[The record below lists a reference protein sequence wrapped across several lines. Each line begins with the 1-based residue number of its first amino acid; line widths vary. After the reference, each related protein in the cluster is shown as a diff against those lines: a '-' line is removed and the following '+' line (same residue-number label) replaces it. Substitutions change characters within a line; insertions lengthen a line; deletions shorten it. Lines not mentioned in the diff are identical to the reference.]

1 MTMLASLKSLLFSST
16 PLAGATTAAASAV
29 AEGAADFAAL
39 LGDVDGAS
47 QPAAPATTVGAA
59 ALPAEATIEGDA
71 PVVMPEAIEAPA
83 LPDTAEFLTQRAMPV
98 QPVAEPAPPVVA
110 AALPVAEP
118 VLPVAASVQ
127 NQAAVAPVS
136 AEPAPIVLPEGEA
149 DAEALPLPLPT
160 PAPVV
165 APAPAD
171 IRTPAPVPTADMA
184 APLPVEAE
192 GPIALALADAP
203 IKTVPT
209 HAPQPLPAAMVAP
222 EADDIADGD
231 SEADIVTADAP
242 VDSDAPVV
250 ADPIAHSLPAAL
262 PPLPQ
267 APIDAPASSAP
278 SAPTREMPLSVSP
291 SLSPS
296 LSQTQAPSKPA
307 VGQEAVM
314 APVVGADG
322 QDDQI
327 VATPVAAPAT
337 TPEMTP
343 ELVAA
348 MIPAQPAPAANA
360 APNVVQA
367 PVQAAPQPAMAP
379 RPVEQVMPA
388 VAAAPEVNPDMPA
401 EMVVAAVKPTEKTAP
416 AAVTS
421 SPEEADVE
429 IASAGTDLPAAPM
442 AAKPAKAEALSLL
455 QLVRDHMNRR
465 ATPVRDSAEAATPV
479 SDRTPD
485 KATTAVD
492 PLVAATPAAPH
503 RGADMSMPQA
513 AAPQTPSV
521 TPAAMPTVDLSASL
535 GQQVVDMGVSGQWI
549 DGLARDIA
557 GLSANGAQGRFQ
569 INADQLGPIQVDIR
583 QDGDGAAVSL
593 TVASEA
599 AEMALR
605 QDSDR
610 LKLDAGLAAVRIHEV
625 KIERA
630 PHVAE
635 AAKADANGQTGSQ
648 SNGQQGNASQQQG
661 AWQGAGQ
668 MAGQSMG
675 QSSSQGRWQGRENN
689 GLGHKAG
696 SDPAVLNHG
705 DTGDSAGDVRRARYA

>member
-1 MTMLASLKSLLFSST
+1 M
-16 PLAGATTAAASAV
+16 
-29 AEGAADFAAL
+29 
-39 LGDVDGAS
+39 
-47 QPAAPATTVGAA
+47 
-59 ALPAEATIEGDA
+59 
-71 PVVMPEAIEAPA
+71 
-83 LPDTAEFLTQRAMPV
+83 
-98 QPVAEPAPPVVA
+98 
-110 AALPVAEP
+110 
-118 VLPVAASVQ
+118 
-127 NQAAVAPVS
+127 
-136 AEPAPIVLPEGEA
+136 
-149 DAEALPLPLPT
+149 
-160 PAPVV
+160 
-165 APAPAD
+165 
-171 IRTPAPVPTADMA
+171 
-184 APLPVEAE
+184 
-192 GPIALALADAP
+192 
-203 IKTVPT
+203 
-209 HAPQPLPAAMVAP
+209 
-222 EADDIADGD
+222 
-231 SEADIVTADAP
+231 
-242 VDSDAPVV
+242 
-250 ADPIAHSLPAAL
+250 
-262 PPLPQ
+262 
-267 APIDAPASSAP
+267 
-278 SAPTREMPLSVSP
+278 
-291 SLSPS
+291 
-296 LSQTQAPSKPA
+296 
-307 VGQEAVM
+307 GQEAVT

-322 QDDQI
+322 QDEQI
-327 VATPVAAPAT
+327 VAAPVTAPAV
-337 TPEMTP
+337 TP

-348 MIPAQPAPAANA
+348 MIPAQPVPVANA
-360 APNVVQA
+360 TPNVVQA
-367 PVQAAPQPAMAP
+367 PVQAAPQPAIAP

-388 VAAAPEVNPDMPA
+388 VAAGPVTDADMPV
-401 EMVVAAVKPTEKTAP
+401 EMVVASAKPTEKTAP
-416 AAVTS
+416 VVATS
-421 SPEEADVE
+421 SPDEGDVE
-429 IASAGTDLPAAPM
+429 IASAGTDVPAAPV

-465 ATPVRDSAEAATPV
+465 ATPVRDSADAATPV
-479 SDRTPD
+479 SDPTPD
-485 KATTAVD
+485 KAAAAVD

-503 RGADMSMPQA
+503 HGSEVSVPQA
-513 AAPQTPSV
+513 ATPQTPSL

-675 QSSSQGRWQGRENN
+675 QSSSQGRWQGHENN

>member
-1 MTMLASLKSLLFSST
+1 
-16 PLAGATTAAASAV
+16 
-29 AEGAADFAAL
+29 
-39 LGDVDGAS
+39 
-47 QPAAPATTVGAA
+47 
-59 ALPAEATIEGDA
+59 
-71 PVVMPEAIEAPA
+71 
-83 LPDTAEFLTQRAMPV
+83 
-98 QPVAEPAPPVVA
+98 
-110 AALPVAEP
+110 
-118 VLPVAASVQ
+118 
-127 NQAAVAPVS
+127 
-136 AEPAPIVLPEGEA
+136 
-149 DAEALPLPLPT
+149 
-160 PAPVV
+160 
-165 APAPAD
+165 
-171 IRTPAPVPTADMA
+171 
-184 APLPVEAE
+184 
-192 GPIALALADAP
+192 
-203 IKTVPT
+203 
-209 HAPQPLPAAMVAP
+209 
-222 EADDIADGD
+222 
-231 SEADIVTADAP
+231 
-242 VDSDAPVV
+242 
-250 ADPIAHSLPAAL
+250 
-262 PPLPQ
+262 
-267 APIDAPASSAP
+267 
-278 SAPTREMPLSVSP
+278 
-291 SLSPS
+291 
-296 LSQTQAPSKPA
+296 
-307 VGQEAVM
+307 M

-327 VATPVAAPAT
+327 VAAPVVA
-337 TPEMTP
+337 PEMTP

-360 APNVVQA
+360 TPNVVQA
-367 PVQAAPQPAMAP
+367 PVQAAPQPVNAP

-401 EMVVAAVKPTEKTAP
+401 EMVVAAARPTAKTAP

-421 SPEEADVE
+421 SPDEADVE
-429 IASAGTDLPAAPM
+429 IASAGTDLPAAPV

-465 ATPVRDSAEAATPV
+465 ATPMRDSAEAAAPV

-492 PLVAATPAAPH
+492 PLVAATPAALH
-503 RGADMSMPQA
+503 HGSEVSVPQA
-513 AAPQTPSV
+513 ATPQAASV

-569 INADQLGPIQVDIR
+569 INACQLGPIQVDIR

-635 AAKADANGQTGSQ
+635 AARADANGQTGSQ
-648 SNGQQGNASQQQG
+648 SNGQQGSASQPQG

>member
-29 AEGAADFAAL
+29 VEGAADFAAL
-39 LGDVDGAS
+39 LGDVDGAP
-47 QPAAPATTVGAA
+47 QPAAPAMTGGAA
-59 ALPAEATIEGDA
+59 ALPVEATIEGDA
-71 PVVMPEAIEAPA
+71 PVVTPEAIEAPA

-98 QPVAEPAPPVVA
+98 QPTAEPALPVVE

-118 VLPVAASVQ
+118 VLPVAAPVQ
-127 NQAAVAPVS
+127 EQAAIAPVS
-136 AEPAPIVLPEGEA
+136 AEPAPIVLPEGEVV
-149 DAEALPLPLPT
+149 AEALPLPLPT
-160 PAPVV
+160 PALAV

-171 IRTPAPVPTADMA
+171 IRTPAPTAA
-184 APLPVEAE
+184 AALPLPVEAE
-192 GPIALALADAP
+192 GAIALALADAP
-203 IKTVPT
+203 IKATPT
-209 HAPQPLPAAMVAP
+209 PAPQPLPAAMAAP
-222 EADDIADGD
+222 EADDIADAD

-322 QDDQI
+322 QDDPI
-327 VATPVAAPAT
+327 VAAPVAA
-337 TPEMTP
+337 PEMTP

-348 MIPAQPAPAANA
+348 MIPAQPAPVANA

-367 PVQAAPQPAMAP
+367 PVQAAPQPVIAL
-379 RPVEQVMPA
+379 RPVEQVVPA
-388 VAAAPEVNPDMPA
+388 VAAAPATDADMPA
-401 EMVVAAVKPTEKTAP
+401 EMLVAAAKPAEKTAP

-421 SPEEADVE
+421 SPEAADVE
-429 IASAGTDLPAAPM
+429 IASAGTDIPAAPV

-465 ATPVRDSAEAATPV
+465 AMPVRDSAEAAAPI

-485 KATTAVD
+485 KAATAVD

-503 RGADMSMPQA
+503 HGSEVSVSQA
-513 AAPQTPSV
+513 ATPQTPSV

-593 TVASEA
+593 TVANEA

-635 AAKADANGQTGSQ
+635 TAKADANGQAGSQ

-675 QSSSQGRWQGRENN
+675 QSSSQGRWQDRENN

>member
-16 PLAGATTAAASAV
+16 PLAGATAAGASAV

-39 LGDVDGAS
+39 LSDVDGAP
-47 QPAAPATTVGAA
+47 QPAAPAPTMGAR
-59 ALPAEATIEGDA
+59 ALSVEATIEGDA
-71 PVVMPEAIEAPA
+71 PVVTPDAIEAPA
-83 LPDTAEFLTQRAMPV
+83 LPDTAEFLTQRAMPI
-98 QPVAEPAPPVVA
+98 QPTAGPALPTVE

-118 VLPVAASVQ
+118 ILPIAASVQ
-127 NQAAVAPVS
+127 DQATVAPVS
-136 AEPAPIVLPEGEA
+136 AEPAPIALPEGKA
-149 DAEALPLPLPT
+149 VAEALPLPT

-165 APAPAD
+165 APVPAD
-171 IRTPAPVPTADMA
+171 IRTPAPVPTSDVAL
-184 APLPVEAE
+184 PLPVDAE

-203 IKTVPT
+203 IKTAPT

-222 EADDIADGD
+222 EAYDIADGD
-231 SEADIVTADAP
+231 SEADTVTADAP
-242 VDSDAPVV
+242 VDSDAPIV

-278 SAPTREMPLSVSP
+278 SAPTRKMPLSVSP

-327 VATPVAAPAT
+327 VAAPVVA
-337 TPEMTP
+337 PEMTP

-360 APNVVQA
+360 TPNVVQA
-367 PVQAAPQPAMAP
+367 PVQAAPQPVNAP

-401 EMVVAAVKPTEKTAP
+401 EMVVAAARPTAKTAP

-421 SPEEADVE
+421 SPDEADVE
-429 IASAGTDLPAAPM
+429 IASAGTDLPAAPV

-465 ATPVRDSAEAATPV
+465 ATPMRDSAEAAAPV

-492 PLVAATPAAPH
+492 PLVAATPAALH
-503 RGADMSMPQA
+503 HGSEVSVPQA
-513 AAPQTPSV
+513 ATPQAASV

-630 PHVAE
+630 PHVVE
-635 AAKADANGQTGSQ
+635 AARADANGQTGSQ

-661 AWQGAGQ
+661 AWQAAGQ

>member
-1 MTMLASLKSLLFSST
+1 
-16 PLAGATTAAASAV
+16 
-29 AEGAADFAAL
+29 
-39 LGDVDGAS
+39 
-47 QPAAPATTVGAA
+47 
-59 ALPAEATIEGDA
+59 
-71 PVVMPEAIEAPA
+71 
-83 LPDTAEFLTQRAMPV
+83 
-98 QPVAEPAPPVVA
+98 
-110 AALPVAEP
+110 
-118 VLPVAASVQ
+118 
-127 NQAAVAPVS
+127 
-136 AEPAPIVLPEGEA
+136 
-149 DAEALPLPLPT
+149 
-160 PAPVV
+160 
-165 APAPAD
+165 
-171 IRTPAPVPTADMA
+171 
-184 APLPVEAE
+184 
-192 GPIALALADAP
+192 
-203 IKTVPT
+203 
-209 HAPQPLPAAMVAP
+209 
-222 EADDIADGD
+222 
-231 SEADIVTADAP
+231 
-242 VDSDAPVV
+242 
-250 ADPIAHSLPAAL
+250 
-262 PPLPQ
+262 
-267 APIDAPASSAP
+267 
-278 SAPTREMPLSVSP
+278 
-291 SLSPS
+291 
-296 LSQTQAPSKPA
+296 
-307 VGQEAVM
+307 VGQEAVT

-322 QDDQI
+322 QDEQI
-327 VATPVAAPAT
+327 VAAPVTAPAV
-337 TPEMTP
+337 TPEV
-343 ELVAA
+343 VAA
-348 MIPAQPAPAANA
+348 MIPAQPVPVANA
-360 APNVVQA
+360 TPNVVQA
-367 PVQAAPQPAMAP
+367 PVQVAPQPVIAP

-388 VAAAPEVNPDMPA
+388 VAAAPVTDADMPA
-401 EMVVAAVKPTEKTAP
+401 EMVVAAAKPTEKTAP
-416 AAVTS
+416 VAPTN
-421 SPEEADVE
+421 SPDEGDVE
-429 IASAGTDLPAAPM
+429 IASAGTDVPAAPV

-465 ATPVRDSAEAATPV
+465 ATPVRDSADAATPV

-485 KATTAVD
+485 KTTTAVD

-503 RGADMSMPQA
+503 HGSEVSVSQA
-513 AAPQTPSV
+513 ATPQTPSV

-593 TVASEA
+593 IVASEA

>member
-16 PLAGATTAAASAV
+16 PLAGATAAGASAV

-39 LGDVDGAS
+39 LSDVDGAP
-47 QPAAPATTVGAA
+47 QPAAPAMAMGAA
-59 ALPAEATIEGDA
+59 ALPVEGAIEGDA
-71 PVVMPEAIEAPA
+71 PVVTPEAIEAPA

-98 QPVAEPAPPVVA
+98 QPTAEPALPIIE

-118 VLPVAASVQ
+118 VLTVAAPVQ
-127 NQAAVAPVS
+127 DQAAIAPVS

-149 DAEALPLPLPT
+149 VAEALTEALPLPLPT
-160 PAPVV
+160 PAV
-165 APAPAD
+165 ALMPAD
-171 IRTPAPVPTADMA
+171 IRTPAPVPTADVA
-184 APLPVEAE
+184 LPLPVDAE
-192 GPIALALADAP
+192 GAIALALADAP
-203 IKTVPT
+203 IKTAPT

-242 VDSDAPVV
+242 VDSDAPIV

-307 VGQEAVM
+307 VGQEAVT

-322 QDDQI
+322 QDDQM
-327 VATPVAAPAT
+327 VAAPVTA
-337 TPEMTP
+337 PAMTP

-348 MIPAQPAPAANA
+348 MIPAQPVPVANA
-360 APNVVQA
+360 TPNVMQA
-367 PVQAAPQPAMAP
+367 PVQAAPQLVIAP
-379 RPVEQVMPA
+379 RPVEQVVPA

-401 EMVVAAVKPTEKTAP
+401 EMVEAAAKPTDKTAP

-421 SPEEADVE
+421 SPEEGDVE
-429 IASAGTDLPAAPM
+429 VASGTDLPAAPV

-465 ATPVRDSAEAATPV
+465 ATPVRDSADAAAPV
-479 SDRTPD
+479 SDHTPA
-485 KATTAVD
+485 KAATAVD

-513 AAPQTPSV
+513 AVPQAPSV

-635 AAKADANGQTGSQ
+635 AAKADSNGQTGSQ

>member
-16 PLAGATTAAASAV
+16 PLAGATAAGASAV
-29 AEGAADFAAL
+29 ADGAADFAAL
-39 LGDVDGAS
+39 LSDVDGAP
-47 QPAAPATTVGAA
+47 QPAAPAMAMGAA
-59 ALPAEATIEGDA
+59 ALPVEATIEGDA
-71 PVVMPEAIEAPA
+71 PVVTPEAIEAPA

-98 QPVAEPAPPVVA
+98 QPAAEPALPVVA

-118 VLPVAASVQ
+118 VLPVAAPVQ
-127 NQAAVAPVS
+127 DQAAIAPVS

-149 DAEALPLPLPT
+149 DAEALPLPLPI
-160 PAPVV
+160 PAV

-171 IRTPAPVPTADMA
+171 IRTPAPVPTADVA
-184 APLPVEAE
+184 LPLPVDAE
-192 GPIALALADAP
+192 GAIALALADAP
-203 IKTVPT
+203 IKTTLT
-209 HAPQPLPAAMVAP
+209 HAPQPLPAAMAAP
-222 EADDIADGD
+222 EADDIVDAD
-231 SEADIVTADAP
+231 SEADTVTADAP
-242 VDSDAPVV
+242 VDSDAPIV

-278 SAPTREMPLSVSP
+278 SAPTQEMPLSVSP

-307 VGQEAVM
+307 VGQEAVT

-322 QDDQI
+322 QDDPI
-327 VATPVAAPAT
+327 VAAPVAAPAV
-337 TPEMTP
+337 TP

-367 PVQAAPQPAMAP
+367 PVQAAPQPVIAQ
-379 RPVEQVMPA
+379 RSVEQVMPA

-401 EMVVAAVKPTEKTAP
+401 EMVVAAARPTEKTAP
-416 AAVTS
+416 VAATN
-421 SPEEADVE
+421 SPDEGDVE
-429 IASAGTDLPAAPM
+429 IASAGTDVPAAPL

-465 ATPVRDSAEAATPV
+465 ATPVRDSAEAAAPI

-485 KATTAVD
+485 KAATAVD
-492 PLVAATPAAPH
+492 PLVAATTH
-503 RGADMSMPQA
+503 RGADMAVPQA
-513 AAPQTPSV
+513 AAPQAASV

-661 AWQGAGQ
+661 TWQGAGQ

>member
-1 MTMLASLKSLLFSST
+1 MT
-16 PLAGATTAAASAV
+16 
-29 AEGAADFAAL
+29 
-39 LGDVDGAS
+39 
-47 QPAAPATTVGAA
+47 
-59 ALPAEATIEGDA
+59 
-71 PVVMPEAIEAPA
+71 
-83 LPDTAEFLTQRAMPV
+83 
-98 QPVAEPAPPVVA
+98 
-110 AALPVAEP
+110 
-118 VLPVAASVQ
+118 
-127 NQAAVAPVS
+127 
-136 AEPAPIVLPEGEA
+136 
-149 DAEALPLPLPT
+149 
-160 PAPVV
+160 
-165 APAPAD
+165 
-171 IRTPAPVPTADMA
+171 
-184 APLPVEAE
+184 
-192 GPIALALADAP
+192 
-203 IKTVPT
+203 
-209 HAPQPLPAAMVAP
+209 
-222 EADDIADGD
+222 
-231 SEADIVTADAP
+231 
-242 VDSDAPVV
+242 
-250 ADPIAHSLPAAL
+250 
-262 PPLPQ
+262 
-267 APIDAPASSAP
+267 
-278 SAPTREMPLSVSP
+278 
-291 SLSPS
+291 
-296 LSQTQAPSKPA
+296 
-307 VGQEAVM
+307 

-322 QDDQI
+322 QDEQI
-327 VATPVAAPAT
+327 VAAPVMAPAV
-337 TPEMTP
+337 TP

-348 MIPAQPAPAANA
+348 MIPAQPVPVANA

-367 PVQAAPQPAMAP
+367 PVQAVPQPVNAP

-388 VAAAPEVNPDMPA
+388 VAAAPATDADMPA

-429 IASAGTDLPAAPM
+429 IASAGTDIPAAPV

-485 KATTAVD
+485 KAVTAVD
-492 PLVAATPAAPH
+492 PLVAATPAALH
-503 RGADMSMPQA
+503 HGSEISVPQA
-513 AAPQTPSV
+513 ATPQAPSV

-605 QDSDR
+605 QDNDR

-648 SNGQQGNASQQQG
+648 SNSQQGNASQQQG

>member
-16 PLAGATTAAASAV
+16 PLAGATAAGASAV
-29 AEGAADFAAL
+29 ADGAADFAAL
-39 LGDVDGAS
+39 LSDVDGAA
-47 QPAAPATTVGAA
+47 QPAAPATTMGAP

-71 PVVMPEAIEAPA
+71 PVVTPEAIEAPT

-98 QPVAEPAPPVVA
+98 QPAAEPALPVVA

-118 VLPVAASVQ
+118 VLPVAAPVQ
-127 NQAAVAPVS
+127 DQAAVASVS

-149 DAEALPLPLPT
+149 DAEALPLPLPI
-160 PAPVV
+160 PAV

-171 IRTPAPVPTADMA
+171 IRTPAPVPTADVA
-184 APLPVEAE
+184 LPLPADPE
-192 GPIALALADAP
+192 GPIVLALADAP
-203 IKTVPT
+203 IKAAPT
-209 HAPQPLPAAMVAP
+209 RAPQPLPAAMAAP
-222 EADDIADGD
+222 EADDVTDGD

-242 VDSDAPVV
+242 VDSDAPIV

-307 VGQEAVM
+307 VGQEAVT

-322 QDDQI
+322 QDDQM
-327 VATPVAAPAT
+327 VAAPVTA
-337 TPEMTP
+337 PAVTP

-367 PVQAAPQPAMAP
+367 PVQAAPQPVIGR

-388 VAAAPEVNPDMPA
+388 VAAAPATNADMPA
-401 EMVVAAVKPTEKTAP
+401 EMLVAAAKPTDKTAP
-416 AAVTS
+416 AATTS
-421 SPEEADVE
+421 SPEEGDVE
-429 IASAGTDLPAAPM
+429 IASAGTDVPAAPV

-503 RGADMSMPQA
+503 RGADMTMPQA

>member
-29 AEGAADFAAL
+29 VEGAADFAAL
-39 LGDVDGAS
+39 LSDVDGAP
-47 QPAAPATTVGAA
+47 QPAAPATTVGAP

-118 VLPVAASVQ
+118 VLPVAAPVQ
-127 NQAAVAPVS
+127 DQAAVAPVS

-149 DAEALPLPLPT
+149 VAEALPLPLPI
-160 PAPVV
+160 PAV

-203 IKTVPT
+203 IKAAPT
-209 HAPQPLPAAMVAP
+209 HAPQPLPAAMAAP
-222 EADDIADGD
+222 EADDIADAD

-242 VDSDAPVV
+242 VDNDAPIV

-296 LSQTQAPSKPA
+296 LSHTQAPSKPA
-307 VGQEAVM
+307 VGQEAVT

-322 QDDQI
+322 QDDQM
-327 VATPVAAPAT
+327 VAAPVTA
-337 TPEMTP
+337 PAMTP

-348 MIPAQPAPAANA
+348 MTPVQPEPVANA
-360 APNVVQA
+360 VPNVVQA
-367 PVQAAPQPAMAP
+367 VQTAPQPAIAP
-379 RPVEQVMPA
+379 RPVEQVMPV
-388 VAAAPEVNPDMPA
+388 VAAAPVTDADMPA

-416 AAVTS
+416 AAVTNG
-421 SPEEADVE
+421 PEEADVE
-429 IASAGTDLPAAPM
+429 IASAGTDLPAAPV

-465 ATPVRDSAEAATPV
+465 TTPVRDSAEAAAPV
-479 SDRTPD
+479 TDHTPD
-485 KATTAVD
+485 KAATAVD
-492 PLVAATPAAPH
+492 PLVAANPAAPH
-503 RGADMSMPQA
+503 HGSEVSVPQA
-513 AAPQTPSV
+513 ATPQTPSV

-635 AAKADANGQTGSQ
+635 AAKADSNGQTGSQ

>member
-47 QPAAPATTVGAA
+47 QPAAPATTVGAP
-59 ALPAEATIEGDA
+59 ALPVEATIEGDA
-71 PVVMPEAIEAPA
+71 PVVTPEAIEAPA

-98 QPVAEPAPPVVA
+98 QPAAEPALPVVA

-118 VLPVAASVQ
+118 VLPVAAPVQ
-127 NQAAVAPVS
+127 DQAAVAPVS

-149 DAEALPLPLPT
+149 VAEALPLPLPI
-160 PAPVV
+160 PAV

-171 IRTPAPVPTADMA
+171 IRTPAPVPTADVA
-184 APLPVEAE
+184 LPLPVDAE
-192 GPIALALADAP
+192 GAIALALADAP
-203 IKTVPT
+203 IKTTLT
-209 HAPQPLPAAMVAP
+209 HAPQPLPAAMAAP
-222 EADDIADGD
+222 EADDIVDAD
-231 SEADIVTADAP
+231 SEADTVTADAP
-242 VDSDAPVV
+242 VDSDAPIV

-388 VAAAPEVNPDMPA
+388 VAAAPEVNPDTPA
-401 EMVVAAVKPTEKTAP
+401 EMVVASAKPTEKTAP
-416 AAVTS
+416 AATTS
-421 SPEEADVE
+421 SPDEGDVE
-429 IASAGTDLPAAPM
+429 IASASTDIPAAPV

-465 ATPVRDSAEAATPV
+465 TTPVRDSAEAAAPI
-479 SDRTPD
+479 SDHTPD
-485 KATTAVD
+485 KAATAVD
-492 PLVAATPAAPH
+492 PLVAATPAAAH
-503 RGADMSMPQA
+503 RGADMAVPQA
-513 AAPQTPSV
+513 ATPQTPSV

-635 AAKADANGQTGSQ
+635 TAKADANGQAGSQ

>member
-16 PLAGATTAAASAV
+16 PLAGATAAGASAV

-39 LGDVDGAS
+39 LSDVDGAS
-47 QPAAPATTVGAA
+47 QPAAPATSMGAP
-59 ALPAEATIEGDA
+59 ALPVEAAIEGDA
-71 PVVMPEAIEAPA
+71 PVVTPEAIEAPA

-98 QPVAEPAPPVVA
+98 QPAAEPLLPVVE

-118 VLPVAASVQ
+118 VLPVAAAVQ
-127 NQAAVAPVS
+127 DQAAVAPVS
-136 AEPAPIVLPEGEA
+136 VEPAPIVLPEGEA
-149 DAEALPLPLPT
+149 DAEGLPLPLPT
-160 PAPVV
+160 PAPAV

-171 IRTPAPVPTADMA
+171 IRTPAPVPTADVA
-184 APLPVEAE
+184 LPLPVDAE

-203 IKTVPT
+203 IKTTPT

-222 EADDIADGD
+222 EADDIADSD
-231 SEADIVTADAP
+231 SEADTVTVDAP

-291 SLSPS
+291 SLSAS

-307 VGQEAVM
+307 VGQEAVT

-322 QDDQI
+322 QDDQTT
-327 VATPVAAPAT
+327 AAPVAAPVNA
-337 TPEMTP
+337 PGIAP

-348 MIPAQPAPAANA
+348 MMPAQPVPVPTAAKES
-360 APNVVQA
+360 VQA
-367 PVQAAPQPAMAP
+367 TLQVAPQPMIAP

-388 VAAAPEVNPDMPA
+388 VVNALEAKADMPA
-401 EMVVAAVKPTEKTAP
+401 EMVVAAAKPTEKAAP
-416 AAVTS
+416 VVAAS
-421 SPEEADVE
+421 SPAEVDGE
-429 IASAGTDLPAAPM
+429 IASAGTDVPAAPV

-465 ATPVRDSAEAATPV
+465 ATPVRDSADAAMPV
-479 SDRTPD
+479 SDSTLD

-492 PLVAATPAAPH
+492 PLVATTPAAPH
-503 RGADMSMPQA
+503 RGADMSVPQA
-513 AAPQTPSV
+513 ATPQAPSV

-610 LKLDAGLAAVRIHEV
+610 LKLDAGLAAVRISEV

-635 AAKADANGQTGSQ
+635 AAKADANNS
-648 SNGQQGNASQQQG
+648 SNGQQGSASQQQG
-661 AWQGAGQ
+661 SWQGAGQ

-696 SDPAVLNHG
+696 GDPAVLNHG

>member
-29 AEGAADFAAL
+29 VEGAADFAAL
-39 LGDVDGAS
+39 LSDVDGAP
-47 QPAAPATTVGAA
+47 QPAAPTMAMGAA
-59 ALPAEATIEGDA
+59 ALPVEGTIEGDA
-71 PVVMPEAIEAPA
+71 PVVTHEAIEAPA

-98 QPVAEPAPPVVA
+98 QPTAEA
-110 AALPVAEP
+110 APVAEP
-118 VLPVAASVQ
+118 VLPVAAPVQ
-127 NQAAVAPVS
+127 DQAAVAPVS

-149 DAEALPLPLPT
+149 DAEALPLPLPI
-160 PAPVV
+160 PAV

-171 IRTPAPVPTADMA
+171 IRTPAPVPTADVA
-184 APLPVEAE
+184 LPLPVDAE

-203 IKTVPT
+203 IKATPT
-209 HAPQPLPAAMVAP
+209 PAPQPLPAAMAAP
-222 EADDIADGD
+222 EADDIADAD
-231 SEADIVTADAP
+231 SEADMVTADAP
-242 VDSDAPVV
+242 VDNDAPIV

-429 IASAGTDLPAAPM
+429 IASAGTDVPAARV

-465 ATPVRDSAEAATPV
+465 AMPVRDSAEAATPV

-503 RGADMSMPQA
+503 HGSEVSVPQA
-513 AAPQTPSV
+513 ATPQTPSV

-635 AAKADANGQTGSQ
+635 AAKADSNGQTGSQ

>member
-29 AEGAADFAAL
+29 VEGATDFAAL
-39 LGDVDGAS
+39 LSDVDGAP
-47 QPAAPATTVGAA
+47 QPAAPATTVGAP

-127 NQAAVAPVS
+127 NQADVAPVS

-203 IKTVPT
+203 IKAAPT
-209 HAPQPLPAAMVAP
+209 HAPQPLPAAMAAP

-231 SEADIVTADAP
+231 SEADMVTADAP

-307 VGQEAVM
+307 VGQEAM
-314 APVVGADG
+314 TAPVVGADG
-322 QDDQI
+322 QDDPI
-327 VATPVAAPAT
+327 VAAPVAAPA
-337 TPEMTP
+337 MTP

-348 MIPAQPAPAANA
+348 MIPAQPVPVANA
-360 APNVVQA
+360 TPNVVQA
-367 PVQAAPQPAMAP
+367 PVQAAPQPAIAP
-379 RPVEQVMPA
+379 RPVEQVVPA

-401 EMVVAAVKPTEKTAP
+401 EMLVAAAKPTEKTAP

-421 SPEEADVE
+421 SPDEGDVE
-429 IASAGTDLPAAPM
+429 IASAGTDIPAAPV

-465 ATPVRDSAEAATPV
+465 ATPVCDSAEAAAPI

-492 PLVAATPAAPH
+492 PLVATTPAAPH
-503 RGADMSMPQA
+503 RSAEVSVPQA

-668 MAGQSMG
+668 MSGQSMG

>member
-29 AEGAADFAAL
+29 VEGAADFAAL
-39 LGDVDGAS
+39 LGDVDGAP
-47 QPAAPATTVGAA
+47 QPAAPATTMGVP
-59 ALPAEATIEGDA
+59 ALPVEATIEGDA

-98 QPVAEPAPPVVA
+98 QPAAEPALPVAEA
-110 AALPVAEP
+110 APVAEP
-118 VLPVAASVQ
+118 VLPIAAPVQ
-127 NQAAVAPVS
+127 NQVAVAPGS

-149 DAEALPLPLPT
+149 VAEALPLPLPT
-160 PAPVV
+160 PAPAV

-171 IRTPAPVPTADMA
+171 IRTPAPVPTSDVAL
-184 APLPVEAE
+184 PLPVDAE
-192 GPIALALADAP
+192 GPIARALADAP
-203 IKTVPT
+203 IKTTPT
-209 HAPQPLPAAMVAP
+209 PAPQPLPAAMAAP
-222 EADDIADGD
+222 EADDIADVD
-231 SEADIVTADAP
+231 SEADMVTADAP
-242 VDSDAPVV
+242 VDSDAPIVT
-250 ADPIAHSLPAAL
+250 DPIAHSLPAAL

-296 LSQTQAPSKPA
+296 SSQTQAPSKPA
-307 VGQEAVM
+307 VGQEAVT

-327 VATPVAAPAT
+327 VATPVAAPA
-337 TPEMTP
+337 MTP
-343 ELVAA
+343 ELVAS
-348 MIPAQPAPAANA
+348 MIPAQPAPAAKA

-388 VAAAPEVNPDMPA
+388 VAAAPEVNPDMP
-401 EMVVAAVKPTEKTAP
+401 TEKTAP
-416 AAVTS
+416 VVATS
-421 SPEEADVE
+421 SPDEGDVE
-429 IASAGTDLPAAPM
+429 IASAGTDLPAAPV

-465 ATPVRDSAEAATPV
+465 ATPVRDSAEAAAPV
-479 SDRTPD
+479 SDHTPD
-485 KATTAVD
+485 KAATAVD

-503 RGADMSMPQA
+503 HGSEASVPQA
-513 AAPQTPSV
+513 AAPQAASV

-610 LKLDAGLAAVRIHEV
+610 LKLDASLAAVRIHEV

-675 QSSSQGRWQGRENN
+675 QSSSQSRWQGRENN

>member
-16 PLAGATTAAASAV
+16 PLAGATAA
-29 AEGAADFAAL
+29 GAWPWPRVLADFAAL
-39 LGDVDGAS
+39 LSDVDGAS
-47 QPAAPATTVGAA
+47 QSAAPATSMGAP
-59 ALPAEATIEGDA
+59 ALPVEAAIEGDA
-71 PVVMPEAIEAPA
+71 PVVTPEAIEAPA

-98 QPVAEPAPPVVA
+98 QPAAEPALPIVE

-118 VLPVAASVQ
+118 VLPVAASVEHQ
-127 NQAAVAPVS
+127 TAVAAVS
-136 AEPAPIVLPEGEA
+136 AEPAPIVLLEGEA
-149 DAEALPLPLPT
+149 VAEALTEALPLPLPT
-160 PAPVV
+160 PAPAV

-171 IRTPAPVPTADMA
+171 IRTPAPVPTADVA
-184 APLPVEAE
+184 LPLPVDAE

-203 IKTVPT
+203 IKTTPT
-209 HAPQPLPAAMVAP
+209 HAPQPLPAVMVAP
-222 EADDIADGD
+222 EADDIADSD
-231 SEADIVTADAP
+231 SEANTVTVDAP

-291 SLSPS
+291 SLSAS

-307 VGQEAVM
+307 VGQEAVT

-322 QDDQI
+322 QDDQTT
-327 VATPVAAPAT
+327 AAPVAAPA
-337 TPEMTP
+337 MTP

-360 APNVVQA
+360 APNAVQA
-367 PVQAAPQPAMAP
+367 PVEGVPQPAIAP
-379 RPVEQVMPA
+379 RPVEQVVPA

-401 EMVVAAVKPTEKTAP
+401 EMVVAAAKPTEKTVP
-416 AAVTS
+416 AATTS
-421 SPEEADVE
+421 SPDEADVE
-429 IASAGTDLPAAPM
+429 IASGPDVPAAPVV
-442 AAKPAKAEALSLL
+442 AKPAKAEALSLL

-465 ATPVRDSAEAATPV
+465 ATPVRDSADAAMPV
-479 SDRTPD
+479 SDSTLD

-492 PLVAATPAAPH
+492 PLVATTPAAPH
-503 RGADMSMPQA
+503 RGADMSVPQA
-513 AAPQTPSV
+513 ATPQAPSV

-610 LKLDAGLAAVRIHEV
+610 LKLDAGLAAVRISEV

-635 AAKADANGQTGSQ
+635 AAKADANNS
-648 SNGQQGNASQQQG
+648 SNGQQGSASQQQG
-661 AWQGAGQ
+661 SWQGAGQ

-696 SDPAVLNHG
+696 GDPAVLNHG

>member
-39 LGDVDGAS
+39 LGDVDGAP
-47 QPAAPATTVGAA
+47 QPAAPAMTGGAA
-59 ALPAEATIEGDA
+59 ALPMAEAVEGDA
-71 PVVMPEAIEAPA
+71 PIVTPEAIEAPA

-98 QPVAEPAPPVVA
+98 QPVAEPVP
-110 AALPVAEP
+110 
-118 VLPVAASVQ
+118 PVAAPVQ
-127 NQAAVAPVS
+127 DQATVAPVS
-136 AEPAPIVLPEGEA
+136 AEPAPIVLPEGAA
-149 DAEALPLPLPT
+149 DAEALPLPLPA
-160 PAPVV
+160 PAV

-171 IRTPAPVPTADMA
+171 VQAPAPVPTSDVAL
-184 APLPVEAE
+184 PLPVDAE

-203 IKTVPT
+203 IKATPT
-209 HAPQPLPAAMVAP
+209 HAPQPLPAAMAAP

-242 VDSDAPVV
+242 VDSDAPIV

-307 VGQEAVM
+307 VGQEAVT

-322 QDDQI
+322 QDDPI
-327 VATPVAAPAT
+327 VAAPVAAPA
-337 TPEMTP
+337 MTP

-360 APNVVQA
+360 TPNVVQA
-367 PVQAAPQPAMAP
+367 PVQAAPQPVIAP

-388 VAAAPEVNPDMPA
+388 VAATPVTDADMPA
-401 EMVVAAVKPTEKTAP
+401 EMVVAAAKPTEKTASV
-416 AAVTS
+416 AATN

-465 ATPVRDSAEAATPV
+465 ATPVRDSAEAAASV

-492 PLVAATPAAPH
+492 PLVAAPPAAPH

-513 AAPQTPSV
+513 AAPQTASV

-648 SNGQQGNASQQQG
+648 SNGQQGTASQQQG
-661 AWQGAGQ
+661 TWQGAGQ

-705 DTGDSAGDVRRARYA
+705 DAGDSAGDVRRARYA

>member
-16 PLAGATTAAASAV
+16 PLAGATAAAASAV
-29 AEGAADFAAL
+29 VEGAADFAAL
-39 LGDVDGAS
+39 LSDVDGAP
-47 QPAAPATTVGAA
+47 QPAAPTMAMGAA
-59 ALPAEATIEGDA
+59 ALPVEGTIEGDA
-71 PVVMPEAIEAPA
+71 PVVTPEAIEAPA

-98 QPVAEPAPPVVA
+98 QPTAEPALPIIE

-118 VLPVAASVQ
+118 VLPVAAPVQ
-127 NQAAVAPVS
+127 DQAAIAPVS

-160 PAPVV
+160 PALAV

-192 GPIALALADAP
+192 GAIALALADAP
-203 IKTVPT
+203 IKTTPT
-209 HAPQPLPAAMVAP
+209 HAPQPLPAAMAAP

-242 VDSDAPVV
+242 VDSAAPIVT
-250 ADPIAHSLPAAL
+250 DPIAHSLPAAL

-278 SAPTREMPLSVSP
+278 SAPTWEMPLSVSP

-314 APVVGADG
+314 GPVVGADG

-348 MIPAQPAPAANA
+348 MTPAQPAPAANA

-367 PVQAAPQPAMAP
+367 PVQAAPQPAIAP
-379 RPVEQVMPA
+379 RPVEQVVPA
-388 VAAAPEVNPDMPA
+388 VAAAPEVNPDTLA
-401 EMVVAAVKPTEKTAP
+401 EMVVASAKPTEKTAP
-416 AAVTS
+416 AATTS
-421 SPEEADVE
+421 SPDEGDVE
-429 IASAGTDLPAAPM
+429 IASAGTDIPAAPV

-465 ATPVRDSAEAATPV
+465 ATPVRDSADAATPV
-479 SDRTPD
+479 SDPTPD
-485 KATTAVD
+485 KATKAVD

-503 RGADMSMPQA
+503 HGSEVSVSQA
-513 AAPQTPSV
+513 ATPQTPSV
-521 TPAAMPTVDLSASL
+521 TPAAMPTVDLSANL

-549 DGLARDIA
+549 DGLTRDIA

-635 AAKADANGQTGSQ
+635 AAKADSNGQTGSQ

-661 AWQGAGQ
+661 TWQGAGQ

>member
-16 PLAGATTAAASAV
+16 PLAGATVAGASAV
-29 AEGAADFAAL
+29 ADGAADFAAL
-39 LGDVDGAS
+39 LSDVDGAP
-47 QPAAPATTVGAA
+47 QPAAPATTMGAP

-98 QPVAEPAPPVVA
+98 QPAAEPALPVVA

-118 VLPVAASVQ
+118 VLPIAAPVQ
-127 NQAAVAPVS
+127 DQAAIAPVS

-149 DAEALPLPLPT
+149 VAEALPLPLPT
-160 PAPVV
+160 PALAVE
-165 APAPAD
+165 PAPAD

-184 APLPVEAE
+184 LPLPVDAE
-192 GPIALALADAP
+192 GPIAFALADAP
-203 IKTVPT
+203 IKAAPT
-209 HAPQPLPAAMVAP
+209 RAPQPLPAAMVAP
-222 EADDIADGD
+222 EADDVTDAD

-242 VDSDAPVV
+242 IDNDAPIV

-296 LSQTQAPSKPA
+296 LSQTQAPSIPA
-307 VGQEAVM
+307 VGQEAVT

-322 QDDQI
+322 QDDQTA
-327 VATPVAAPAT
+327 ATPVMAPAV
-337 TPEMTP
+337 TP

-348 MIPAQPAPAANA
+348 MTPAQPAPAANA

-367 PVQAAPQPAMAP
+367 PVQAAPQPVIAP

-388 VAAAPEVNPDMPA
+388 VAAAPATDADMPVGT
-401 EMVVAAVKPTEKTAP
+401 VVAAAKPTEKTAP
-416 AAVTS
+416 VAATS

-429 IASAGTDLPAAPM
+429 IASAGTDIPAAPV

-465 ATPVRDSAEAATPV
+465 ATPVRDSAEAATPI

-485 KATTAVD
+485 KAVTAVD
-492 PLVAATPAAPH
+492 PLVAATPAALH
-503 RGADMSMPQA
+503 HGSEISVPQA
-513 AAPQTPSV
+513 ATPQTPSV

-583 QDGDGAAVSL
+583 QHGDGAAVSL

>member
-1 MTMLASLKSLLFSST
+1 
-16 PLAGATTAAASAV
+16 
-29 AEGAADFAAL
+29 
-39 LGDVDGAS
+39 
-47 QPAAPATTVGAA
+47 
-59 ALPAEATIEGDA
+59 
-71 PVVMPEAIEAPA
+71 
-83 LPDTAEFLTQRAMPV
+83 
-98 QPVAEPAPPVVA
+98 
-110 AALPVAEP
+110 
-118 VLPVAASVQ
+118 
-127 NQAAVAPVS
+127 
-136 AEPAPIVLPEGEA
+136 
-149 DAEALPLPLPT
+149 
-160 PAPVV
+160 
-165 APAPAD
+165 
-171 IRTPAPVPTADMA
+171 
-184 APLPVEAE
+184 
-192 GPIALALADAP
+192 
-203 IKTVPT
+203 
-209 HAPQPLPAAMVAP
+209 
-222 EADDIADGD
+222 
-231 SEADIVTADAP
+231 
-242 VDSDAPVV
+242 
-250 ADPIAHSLPAAL
+250 
-262 PPLPQ
+262 
-267 APIDAPASSAP
+267 
-278 SAPTREMPLSVSP
+278 
-291 SLSPS
+291 
-296 LSQTQAPSKPA
+296 
-307 VGQEAVM
+307 M

-322 QDDQI
+322 QDEQI
-327 VATPVAAPAT
+327 VAAPVMAPAV
-337 TPEMTP
+337 TP

-360 APNVVQA
+360 ARNVVQA
-367 PVQAAPQPAMAP
+367 PVQAAPQPVIAP

-388 VAAAPEVNPDMPA
+388 VAAAQKVNPDMPA
-401 EMVVAAVKPTEKTAP
+401 EMLVAAAKPTEQTAP
-416 AAVTS
+416 AATTS

-429 IASAGTDLPAAPM
+429 IASAGTDVPAAPA

-465 ATPVRDSAEAATPV
+465 ATPVRDSAEAAAPV

-492 PLVAATPAAPH
+492 PLVAATTH
-503 RGADMSMPQA
+503 RGADMAVPQA
-513 AAPQTPSV
+513 AAPQVASV

-635 AAKADANGQTGSQ
+635 AAKADANGQAGSQ

-661 AWQGAGQ
+661 TWQGAGQ

>member
-16 PLAGATTAAASAV
+16 PLAGATVAGTSAV

-39 LGDVDGAS
+39 LSDVDGAP
-47 QPAAPATTVGAA
+47 QPAAPATTMGAP
-59 ALPAEATIEGDA
+59 ALPVEATIEGDA
-71 PVVMPEAIEAPA
+71 PVVTPEAIEAPA

-98 QPVAEPAPPVVA
+98 QPAAEPALPIIEA
-110 AALPVAEP
+110 APVAEP
-118 VLPVAASVQ
+118 VLPVAAPVQ
-127 NQAAVAPVS
+127 DQAAVAPVS
-136 AEPAPIVLPEGEA
+136 AEPTPIVLPEGEA
-149 DAEALPLPLPT
+149 VAEALPLPLPA
-160 PAPVV
+160 PALAV

-171 IRTPAPVPTADMA
+171 IRTPAPVPTADVA
-184 APLPVEAE
+184 LPLPVEAE
-192 GPIALALADAP
+192 GAIALALADAP
-203 IKTVPT
+203 IKARPT
-209 HAPQPLPAAMVAP
+209 PAPQPLPAAMAAP

-231 SEADIVTADAP
+231 SEADMVTADAP
-242 VDSDAPVV
+242 VDNDAPIV

-322 QDDQI
+322 QDEQI
-327 VATPVAAPAT
+327 VAAPVMAPAV
-337 TPEMTP
+337 TP

-367 PVQAAPQPAMAP
+367 PVQAVPPPVNAP

-388 VAAAPEVNPDMPA
+388 VAAAPATDADMPV
-401 EMVVAAVKPTEKTAP
+401 EMVVAAPKPTEKTAP

-429 IASAGTDLPAAPM
+429 IASAGTDLPAAPV

-465 ATPVRDSAEAATPV
+465 ATPVRDSADAAAPV
-479 SDRTPD
+479 SDPTPD
-485 KATTAVD
+485 KAATAVD

-503 RGADMSMPQA
+503 HGSEVSVPQA
-513 AAPQTPSV
+513 ATPQTPSL

-635 AAKADANGQTGSQ
+635 AAKVDANGQTGSQ

>member
-1 MTMLASLKSLLFSST
+1 MLASLKSLLFSST
-16 PLAGATTAAASAV
+16 PLVGATAAGASAV
-29 AEGAADFAAL
+29 VEGAADFAAL
-39 LGDVDGAS
+39 LSDVDGAP
-47 QPAAPATTVGAA
+47 QPAAPATTMGAP
-59 ALPAEATIEGDA
+59 ALPVEATIEGDA
-71 PVVMPEAIEAPA
+71 PVVTPEAIEAPA

-98 QPVAEPAPPVVA
+98 QPAAEPALPIVEVA
-110 AALPVAEP
+110 SVAEP
-118 VLPVAASVQ
+118 VLPVAAPVQ
-127 NQAAVAPVS
+127 DQATVAPVS

-149 DAEALPLPLPT
+149 VAEALPLPLPT

-171 IRTPAPVPTADMA
+171 IRTPAPVPTADVA
-184 APLPVEAE
+184 LPLPVDAE

-203 IKTVPT
+203 IKTAPT

-222 EADDIADGD
+222 EADDVADGD

-242 VDSDAPVV
+242 VDSDAPIVT
-250 ADPIAHSLPAAL
+250 DPIAHSLPAAL

-307 VGQEAVM
+307 VGQEAVT

-322 QDDQI
+322 QDDPI

-421 SPEEADVE
+421 SPDEADVE
-429 IASAGTDLPAAPM
+429 IASAGTDIPAAPV

-485 KATTAVD
+485 KAATAVD
-492 PLVAATPAAPH
+492 PLVAATPAALH
-503 RGADMSMPQA
+503 HGSEVSVPQA
-513 AAPQTPSV
+513 ATPQAPSV

-661 AWQGAGQ
+661 AWQAAGQ
-668 MAGQSMG
+668 MAG

>member
-16 PLAGATTAAASAV
+16 PLAGATTATASAV
-29 AEGAADFAAL
+29 VEGAADFAAL
-39 LGDVDGAS
+39 LGDVDGAP
-47 QPAAPATTVGAA
+47 QPAAPATTMGAP
-59 ALPAEATIEGDA
+59 ALPVEATIEGDA
-71 PVVMPEAIEAPA
+71 PVVTPEAIEAPA

-98 QPVAEPAPPVVA
+98 QPAAEPALPIVEVA
-110 AALPVAEP
+110 SVAEP
-118 VLPVAASVQ
+118 VLPVAAPVQ
-127 NQAAVAPVS
+127 DQAAVAPVS

-149 DAEALPLPLPT
+149 VAEALPLPLPT
-160 PAPVV
+160 PALAV

-171 IRTPAPVPTADMA
+171 IRTPAPVPTSDVAL
-184 APLPVEAE
+184 PLPVEAE

-203 IKTVPT
+203 IKTTPT
-209 HAPQPLPAAMVAP
+209 HAPQPLPAVMVAP

-242 VDSDAPVV
+242 VDSDAPIV

-307 VGQEAVM
+307 VGQEAVT

-322 QDDQI
+322 QDDQTG
-327 VATPVAAPAT
+327 AAPMAAPA
-337 TPEMTP
+337 MTP

-348 MIPAQPAPAANA
+348 MIPAQSAPAANA
-360 APNVVQA
+360 VPNVVQA
-367 PVQAAPQPAMAP
+367 PVQAAPQLVIAP

-401 EMVVAAVKPTEKTAP
+401 EMVEAAAKPTDKTAP

-421 SPEEADVE
+421 SPEEGDVE
-429 IASAGTDLPAAPM
+429 VASGTDVPAAPVT
-442 AAKPAKAEALSLL
+442 AKPAKAEALSLL

-465 ATPVRDSAEAATPV
+465 TTPVRDSAEAAAPI
-479 SDRTPD
+479 SDHTSD

-503 RGADMSMPQA
+503 RGSEVSVPQA
-513 AAPQTPSV
+513 ATPQTPSV
-521 TPAAMPTVDLSASL
+521 TPATMPTVDLSASL

-648 SNGQQGNASQQQG
+648 SNGQQGTASQQQG

>member
-16 PLAGATTAAASAV
+16 PLAGATAAGASAV
-29 AEGAADFAAL
+29 ADGAADFAAL
-39 LGDVDGAS
+39 LSDVDGAP

-59 ALPAEATIEGDA
+59 ALPVAEAVEGDA
-71 PVVMPEAIEAPA
+71 PVVTPEAIEAPA

-98 QPVAEPAPPVVA
+98 QPVAEPALPVVA

-118 VLPVAASVQ
+118 VLPVAAPVQ
-127 NQAAVAPVS
+127 VQAAIAPVL

-149 DAEALPLPLPT
+149 VAEALPLPLPT
-160 PAPVV
+160 PALAL

-171 IRTPAPVPTADMA
+171 IQAPAPVPTADVA
-184 APLPVEAE
+184 LPLPVDAE

-203 IKTVPT
+203 IKTAST
-209 HAPQPLPAAMVAP
+209 HASQPLPAAMVAP
-222 EADDIADGD
+222 EADDVADGD
-231 SEADIVTADAP
+231 SEADIVTADVP
-242 VDSDAPVV
+242 VDSDAPIV
-250 ADPIAHSLPAAL
+250 ADPIVHSLPAAL

-307 VGQEAVM
+307 VGQEAVT

-322 QDDQI
+322 QDDQ
-327 VATPVAAPAT
+327 TVAAPMVA
-337 TPEMTP
+337 PAMTP

-360 APNVVQA
+360 VPNVVQA
-367 PVQAAPQPAMAP
+367 PVQAAPQLAIAP
-379 RPVEQVMPA
+379 RPVEQVVPA

-401 EMVVAAVKPTEKTAP
+401 EMVEAAAKPTDKTAP
-416 AAVTS
+416 GAVTS
-421 SPEEADVE
+421 SPEEGDVE
-429 IASAGTDLPAAPM
+429 VASGTDLPAAPV
-442 AAKPAKAEALSLL
+442 AAKPEALSLL

-465 ATPVRDSAEAATPV
+465 ATPVRDSADAAAPI

-485 KATTAVD
+485 KAATAVD
-492 PLVAATPAAPH
+492 PLVVATPAALH
-503 RGADMSMPQA
+503 HGSEASVPQA
-513 AAPQTPSV
+513 ATPQAASL

-635 AAKADANGQTGSQ
+635 AAKADSNGQTGSQ